1 MGVQNKDIRIN
12 WDSEPRLTNHLVN
25 LIAANTRYSA
35 CIFGNNTGDRWLI
48 ERELCLEVLKQEPW
62 MRDKEV
68 QGWVRR
74 SANGWEATDKW
85 TSGMVHP
92 VRNRLHL
99 LVKRMKEG
107 WYKSKYAIDPEWSCE
122 EQIPEVTRVT
132 LGKDHPYYF
141 TLRSLWLNNQQPVS
155 PATSAAFES
164 SHEQGKSKQ
173 HTISTSRCCSS
184 AKNAGQLEG
193 LHTKG
198 SQGNA
203 TQMTTEPLSDLESEQ
218 EQSPKRPRIDAPGRS
233 HERNSDEE
241 VAVEDILAKS
251 AHPADEPNSREE
263 RKGRG
268 RPKGSNRN
276 QLQEGFPA
284 ENSTALR
291 PTPSLEKR
299 PRGRPK
305 GSLNKKGK
313 KVEVHDEGREMP
325 KSLNGEPVKR
335 GRGRPKGSTN
345 KRKLY

>member
-1 MGVQNKDIRIN
+1 
-12 WDSEPRLTNHLVN
+12 
-25 LIAANTRYSA
+25 
-35 CIFGNNTGDRWLI
+35 
-48 ERELCLEVLKQEPW
+48 
-62 MRDKEV
+62 
-68 QGWVRR
+68 
-74 SANGWEATDKW
+74 
-85 TSGMVHP
+85 
-92 VRNRLHL
+92 
-99 LVKRMKEG
+99 MKEG

-122 EQIPEVTRVT
+122 EQIPEVTRGMSLLVLHSASTKFTPLVVT

-251 AHPADEPNSREE
+251 AHQADEPNSREE

>member
-25 LIAANTRYSA
+25 LIAANSRYSA

-107 WYKSKYAIDPEWSCE
+107 WYKSKYAIDPEWTRE
-122 EQIPEVTRVT
+122 EQVPEVTRVT
-132 LGKDHPYYF
+132 LGRDHPYYF
-141 TLRSLWLNNQQPVS
+141 TLRSLWLKNQHPITTTTPV
-155 PATSAAFES
+155 TVQS
-164 SHEQGKSKQ
+164 SHEQDKCKQ
-173 HTISTSRCCSS
+173 RTGPASRYWPS
-184 AKNAGQLEG
+184 AKNANHLEG
-193 LHTKG
+193 PHRQRF
-198 SQGNA
+198 QGNA
-203 TQMTTEPLSDLESEQ
+203 AQMIAVSVSDPESEQ
-218 EQSPKRPRIDAPGRS
+218 ERSSKRPRIDASDRS
-233 HERNSDEE
+233 YEGNPDEE
-241 VAVEDILAKS
+241 AAVEDTLAES
-251 AHPADEPNSREE
+251 SHPAGEADSRERE
-263 RKGRG
+263 GKG
-268 RPKGSNRN
+268 RPKGSNRGRV
-276 QLQEGFPA
+276 QEGFGA
-284 ENSTALR
+284 ENSGALR
-291 PTPSLEKR
+291 PADSSEKR

-313 KVEVHDEGREMP
+313 KMETHDEGRGVP
-325 KSLNGEPVKR
+325 KLLDGEPVKR

-345 KRKLY
+345 KRKQY